1 MPAEAYGEENISRI
15 LNLGHQA
22 TPAAMD
28 KWVC

>member
-15 LNLGHQA
+15 LNLGQA
-22 TPAAMD
+22 TPVAMD